1 MTTETAAPASHVV
14 LLLPPAMVAQILED
28 ASPATANAVRAQIPP
43 GTGLPAPSPSGAERL
58 SPAICALAVLIA
70 EQAAGNQA
78 QRYGRLAG
86 LITAHLLLT
95 RPLRSAEA
103 WDWAALDMHAATRW
117 AISLPALAT
126 AAGVDR

>member
-1 MTTETAAPASHVV
+1 MTTAAPASHVV
-14 LLLPPAMVAQILED
+14 LLLPPAMIAQILED
-28 ASPATANAVRAQIPP
+28 ATQATAAAILAQLPP
-43 GTGLPAPSPSGAERL
+43 GTELPAPPPSGAERL

-70 EQAAGNQA
+70 EQAAGDQA

-95 RPLRSAEA
+95 RPLFSAEA
-103 WDWAALDMHAATRW
+103 WDRAAVDMHAATRW

-126 AAGVDR
+126 AAGVNR